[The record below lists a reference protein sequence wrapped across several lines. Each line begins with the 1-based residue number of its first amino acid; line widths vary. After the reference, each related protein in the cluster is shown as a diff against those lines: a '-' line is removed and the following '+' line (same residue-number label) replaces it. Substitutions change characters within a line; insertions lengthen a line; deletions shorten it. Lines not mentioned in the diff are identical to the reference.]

1 MTKDFRTPPETNDKT
16 FVSIDT
22 FRQARGTLVMVHDL
36 LENNQVADALLVLKT
51 SIPSIDGA
59 LHVDNL

>member
-16 FVSIDT
+16 FVSTDT
-22 FRQARGTLVMVHDL
+22 FHQARGTLVMVHDL
-36 LENNQVADALLVLKT
+36 LENNQVAEALLVLKT